1 VNIGAE
7 PKRSAP
13 AVYHYTPAQLS
24 ELKQRMPT
32 KVPGPRALGGTARR
46 FVALTWMLAYLDFK
60 LKFFGSILGYAWQL
74 VKPLMLFSV
83 LYIVF
88 TQVFKLG
95 GKVPNYGVVLL
106 SGIVLYTFFS
116 ESTVG
121 AVTSVL
127 GAEGLIRKI
136 SFPIMAIPLASVT
149 SIGLTLFLNY
159 VVVLGFAVANGI
171 YPTWK
176 WLEIIPLLLLLYVVA
191 ASVAVTL
198 SAYYVRFRDVS
209 PIWEV
214 VAQVLFYATPVIY
227 TIEFVQV
234 NASETA
240 AKILMFNPVA
250 TIIEQMRYAV
260 IGNGAPSAV
269 DVLGSWWLLAVP
281 LGIVVL
287 LFGIGYRSMT
297 KMAPR
302 VAEEL

>member
-1 VNIGAE
+1 VSVETDIARE
-7 PKRSAP
+7 AP
-13 AVYHYTPAQLS
+13 AVYSYTPAQLE

-32 KVPGPRALGGTARR
+32 KVAGPRALGGTAKR
-46 FVALTWMLAYLDFK
+46 FFALTWMLAYLDFK

-88 TQVFKLG
+88 TKVFRFG
-95 GKVPNYGVVLL
+95 AVPNYGVILL
-106 SGIVLYTFFS
+106 SGIVLFSFFS

-159 VVVLGFAVANGI
+159 CVVLGFAIANGI
-171 YPTWK
+171 APTWR
-176 WLEIIPLLLLLYVVA
+176 WVEIIPLLVLLYIVA

-198 SAYYVRFRDVS
+198 SAYYVRFRDVN

-214 VAQVLFYATPVIY
+214 VAQVMFYATPVIY
-227 TIEFVQV
+227 PIEYVQKNWGETVATI
-234 NASETA
+234 
-240 AKILMFNPVA
+240 MMCNPVA

-260 IGNGAPSAV
+260 IGGDAPSAV
-269 DVLGSWWLLAVP
+269 DVLGSWGLLAVP
-281 LGIVVL
+281 LGLVVL
-287 LFGIGYRSMT
+287 LFYVGYRSMT
-297 KMAPR
+297 RMAPR

>member
-7 PKRSAP
+7 TPRAAP
-13 AVYHYTPAQLS
+13 AVFDYTPAQIS
-24 ELKQRMPT
+24 ELKERMPT
-32 KVPGPRALGGTARR
+32 KVAGPRALGGTAKR

-60 LKFFGSILGYAWQL
+60 LKFFGSILGYVWQL

-88 TQVFKLG
+88 TQVFRFG
-95 GKVPNYGVVLL
+95 SVPYYGVVLL
-106 SGIVLYTFFS
+106 SGIVLYSFFS
-116 ESTVG
+116 ESTLG

-159 VVVLGFAVANGI
+159 GVVIGFALANGI
-171 YPTWK
+171 TPTWR
-176 WLEIIPLLLLLYVVA
+176 WIEIIPLLLLLYVVA

-198 SAYYVRFRDVS
+198 SAYYVRFRDVN

-214 VAQVLFYATPVIY
+214 IAQVLFYATPVIY
-227 TIEFVQV
+227 PITFISDHHPEL
-234 NASETA
+234 
-240 AKILMFNPVA
+240 AKVVMCNPVA
-250 TIIEQMRYAV
+250 TIIEQMRYV
-260 IGNGAPSAV
+260 LIGGTTPSAV
-269 DVLGSWWLLAVP
+269 DVLGSWRLLAVP

-287 LFGIGYRSMT
+287 LFYVGYRSMT